1 MCRQMLHIASVFI
14 HLLVISI
21 LYNYIVW
28 ICCLSVGEPGVWRE
42 HVLTSKNKDFICWV
56 LVILGG
62 WQNDPSS
69 ILCTWLYCQCLV
81 DN

>member
-42 HVLTSKNKDFICWV
+42 HVQDKFLAGAV
-56 LVILGG
+56 LKR
-62 WQNDPSS
+62 
-69 ILCTWLYCQCLV
+69 
-81 DN
+81 